1 MQRATSMADQYN
13 PNPDP
18 HSDRT
23 LQRLPRVQ
31 NDAPGQRPYGGQAYP
46 PQPSYA
52 GQPAYPGQPPAID
65 PLTGEVYRTQTVPPH
80 ARRRSR
86 KRGGMDWAWVVVAV
100 ALVGITLVASLT
112 LFAILRGGREAAGSG
127 LTAAEAT
134 SVVMIPTLVQ
144 NLEIAGAAPVQPTT
158 DPAALAIQPW
168 NGSERFTILLMG
180 WDRRPNDPPDEA
192 YRTDTMILASVDP
205 VTASIGL
212 LSIPRDLYVTVPGYS
227 QPQRV
232 NSAYVLGEL
241 LQPGYGSDLT
251 MQTVQYNL
259 GMRIH
264 DYLLVDFNTFIT
276 VIDAIG
282 GVDIDNPTTINDP
295 YYPNMFN
302 GYDPFY
308 LPAGH
313 YHLDGTTALKY
324 ARTRHGSSDF
334 DRADRQQQVIL
345 AVRDQVLNVAN
356 LPNLLAAAPP
366 IWASV
371 QSGIR
376 TGLTFDQL
384 MQLAW
389 YIKDIPMS
397 SIRTGVIDER
407 YTSFY
412 TTPRGESVL
421 IPDRYSIGSLL
432 VEVFGANYAQ

>member
-1 MQRATSMADQYN
+1 MVNHIPPT
-13 PNPDP
+13 DP
-18 HSDRT
+18 QSDPT
-23 LQRLPRVQ
+23 LQRIPRVRG
-31 NDAPGQRPYGGQAYP
+31 DAPGQP
-46 PQPSYA
+46 P
-52 GQPAYPGQPPAID
+52 YPGSRPAID
-65 PLTGEVYRTQTVPPH
+65 PLTGEYYGPQAGGLQTGTGPYAPPQ

-112 LFAILRGGREAAGSG
+112 LFAILRGSREEAGAG

-134 SVVMIPTLVQ
+134 SIVMIPTLVQ
-144 NLEIAGAAPVQPTT
+144 NLEMMGAGAPVEPTT

-168 NGSERFTILLMG
+168 NGSARFTVLLMG

-205 VTASIGL
+205 TTASIGV

-227 QPQRV
+227 QPQRGH
-232 NSAYVLGEL
+232 SAYVQGEL
-241 LQPGYGSDLT
+241 LQPGYGADLT

-259 GMRIH
+259 GMRVH

-276 VIDAIG
+276 VVDAIG
-282 GVDIDNPTTINDP
+282 GVDINNPTPINDP
-295 YYPNMFN
+295 LYPNMFN

-308 LPAGH
+308 LPAGQ
-313 YHLDGTTALKY
+313 YHLDGATALKY

-334 DRADRQQQVIL
+334 DRADRQQQVIM

-371 QSGIR
+371 QAGIR